1 MLHRKVGFCQT
12 AAGYGLLCLAALPLF
27 AWAQNAA
34 PPVRDRSPI
43 PALFTGYDVTEIGP
57 GYYSFRH
64 LGNRNIFLV
73 TSAGVI
79 ATDPGNIAQ
88 AAIMRAEIRK
98 ITPLPVKYVVY
109 SHHHWDHVIGGAIF
123 KQEGAKFVSHANCPR
138 QFRDM
143 PNSDIVMPDIT
154 FKGDRHVIKLGD
166 RKLTLRYLGINHGDC
181 LVVMT
186 PDHVN
191 IPFIVDL
198 ATPGG
203 MPLAFIPDY
212 SLHNWVRSLK
222 ELESWDFEQF
232 IGGHGVPLAPKW
244 RLAERREY
252 VEALM
257 QETRAEM
264 LAGTASEKIPD
275 LVAARLRE
283 RFEHLRGYNGTV
295 RDNVRRTITYYG
307 MGW

>member
-1 MLHRKVGFCQT
+1 MLHRKSQNCALFSLF
-12 AAGYGLLCLAALPLF
+12 GLVSLAALAAEPARDLSPLP
-27 AWAQNAA
+27 A
-34 PPVRDRSPI
+34 PVG
-43 PALFTGYDVTEIGP
+43 GYDVTQIGP
-57 GYYSFRH
+57 GYYTFRH

-79 ATDPGNIAQ
+79 ATDPGNIQQ

-123 KQEGAKFVSHANCPR
+123 KQEGAKFVSHANCVR

-143 PNSDIVMPDIT
+143 PNKDIVMPDIT
-154 FKGDRHVIKLGD
+154 FKGERHVIKLGD

-181 LVVMT
+181 LIVMT
-186 PDHVN
+186 PDQTN

-212 SLHNWVRSLK
+212 SLHNWVRSLR

-232 IGGHGVPLAPKW
+232 VGGHGVPLAPKW

-252 VEALM
+252 VEGLM
-257 QETRAEM
+257 QETKRE
-264 LAGTASEKIPD
+264 LDAGTPIDKIPD
-275 LVAARLRE
+275 VVADRLRE
-283 RFEHLRGYNGTV
+283 KFQHLRGFNGLV